1 MLRNL
6 YISGYRSYEL
16 GVFADDDPKVTFIK
30 LAIKERLIQD
40 LDRGL
45 EWVLIG
51 GQLGTELWAGQV
63 VMELKEEYPGLQL
76 AVILPY
82 QDFGNQWNE
91 KNQGLLLSV
100 TQAADFVAHTS
111 KDSYQNPGQLQAH
124 QVFMIEH
131 TQKALLLYDR
141 EYPGKS
147 QYDLD
152 LILKRQET
160 QDYELEL
167 ITMFD
172 LQDTVEQENL
182 KNQGDY

>member
-16 GVFADDDPKVTFIK
+16 GVFSDDDPQVTFIK

-63 VMELKEEYPGLQL
+63 VLELKEEYPILQL

-82 QDFGNQWNE
+82 QDFGRQWNE
-91 KNQGLLLSV
+91 KNQGQLLAV
-100 TQAADFVAHTS
+100 TQAADFVTHTS
-111 KDSYQNPGQLQAH
+111 KEKYQNPNQLQSH

-131 TQKALLLYDR
+131 TQKALLLYDK

-160 QDYELEL
+160 KDYELEL

-182 KNQGDY
+182 RNQVDY